1 MRNYILY
8 DEKYFILYLDFQMS
22 YFIFMIYDKK
32 LKIKNVKNVWYVH
45 ITLNSS
51 YINHTIIY
59 ISYYTNLTNLF
70 FQ

>member
-32 LKIKNVKNVWYVH
+32 LKIKNVKNV
-45 ITLNSS
+45 
-51 YINHTIIY
+51 
-59 ISYYTNLTNLF
+59 
-70 FQ
+70 